1 MGRGIEL
8 VTWYEVKIRLPG
20 DRRTK
25 GGRKVEGGPTI
36 SKMIEARKPDNA
48 RSRCKGIGQILSI
61 RKIKRDDVIGNLN
74 SMGLQD
80 IIGRPIKERR
90 FNEIEENTTLDELIF
105 GQKRREK
112 ER

>member
-8 VTWYEVKIRLPG
+8 VTFYEVKIRLPG
-20 DRRTK
+20 DRILKNGKR
-25 GGRKVEGGPTI
+25 VEGGAII
-36 SKMIEARKPDNA
+36 SKLIEARKPDNA

-61 RKIKRDDVIGNLN
+61 RKIRKDDVIGNLN

-105 GQKRREK
+105 GQKRRE
-112 ER
+112 R